1 MMDSGAEYT
10 YVDSN
15 TIKPFYGNTGQSGHT
30 GEYGNEYGNTAP
42 GSFGD
47 SMLYELKK
55 FQANRNNHNQMEGYN
70 NSGHNNTGFDN
81 TGFENTG
88 FDNTGFDPPGGFDQ
102 TNGYAHMGG
111 GGHMSGGGHIGQ
123 GGHIRGGGH
132 ITEGGQT
139 GRWDDYRDY
148 RDGGF
153 VNNVGPQNDHMY
165 SNTMPGNTETFIP
178 VEDNYMEPSPSPG
191 TNSQATYGNYIE
203 SSSTKGP
210 YFAYGNQHRVDEP
223 EKKDDFCCNKCCV
236 IAVVIVILLLLGA
249 AAVAYFVSR
258 AFLEDSDERG

>member
-1 MMDSGAEYT
+1 MDSGAEYT

-30 GEYGNEYGNTAP
+30 GEYGNEYGNTSP

-55 FQANRNNHNQMEGYN
+55 FQANRSNHNQMEGYDN

-81 TGFENTG
+81 TGF
-88 FDNTGFDPPGGFDQ
+88 DNTGFDPPSGFDQ

-111 GGHMSGGGHIGQ
+111 GHLGQGGHTTGGGHING
-123 GGHIRGGGH
+123 
-132 ITEGGQT
+132 GGQT
-139 GRWDDYRDY
+139 ARWAEYRDY

-153 VNNVGPQNDHMY
+153 VNNVGQQNDHMY
-165 SNTMPGNTETFIP
+165 SNTMPGNTETFIQ

-191 TNSQATYGNYIE
+191 THSQPTYGNYIE

-210 YFAYGNQHRVDEP
+210 YFAYGSQHHEEEP
-223 EKKDDFCCNKCCV
+223 EKKDDFCCNICCV

-258 AFLEDSDERG
+258 AFLEDSDESG